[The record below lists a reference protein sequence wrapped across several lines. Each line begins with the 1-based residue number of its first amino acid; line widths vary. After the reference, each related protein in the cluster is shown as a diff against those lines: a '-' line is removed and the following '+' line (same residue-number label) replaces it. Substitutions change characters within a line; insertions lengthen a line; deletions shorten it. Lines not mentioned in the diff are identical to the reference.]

1 MLKPKASHLV
11 ERVAEKLLQSGS
23 LEESAAHL
31 LDPDQPVVSRPEPV
45 PAQIARPPARPARP
59 NRSALFAP
67 RPDEA
72 ATTIASPRP
81 AATRQVDPGEYTES
95 NVVPARPR
103 RPQAPEMTLRP
114 MAPSVLAA
122 EALGANDAVQP
133 RHPAGP

>member
-1 MLKPKASHLV
+1 MLKPKSSHLV

-31 LDPDQPVVSRPEPV
+31 LDPDQPVVTKPEPAR
-45 PAQIARPPARPARP
+45 PQIARDPARPARP

-81 AATRQVDPGEYTES
+81 AATR
-95 NVVPARPR
+95 
-103 RPQAPEMTLRP
+103 
-114 MAPSVLAA
+114 
-122 EALGANDAVQP
+122 
-133 RHPAGP
+133 